1 MAQIACRGIRGATT
15 ADNNDRD
22 SIIDATKEL
31 LESIVNENDLTVGD
45 IAAAF
50 FTTTKDLTAEYPAVA
65 ARRSLGW
72 TDVALSNTHEMEV
85 PNDISRCIR
94 VLILVNTDKKQSEI
108 NNIYLK
114 DAINL
119 RNRGSDIN

>member
-15 ADNNDRD
+15 ADNNDRE

-72 TDVALSNTHEMEV
+72 TQVALSNTHEMEV
-85 PNDISRCIR
+85 PNDISKCIR

>member
-15 ADNNDRD
+15 ADNNDRE

-31 LESIVNENDLTVGD
+31 LESIVNENDLNVGD

-72 TDVALSNTHEMEV
+72 TEVALSNTHEMEV

>member
-1 MAQIACRGIRGATT
+1 MSQIACRGIRGATT
-15 ADNNDRD
+15 SDNNDRE
-22 SIIDATKEL
+22 SIIDATKKL
-31 LESIVNENDLTVGD
+31 LESIVNENDLNVDD

-50 FTTTKDLTAEYPAVA
+50 FTTTKDLNAEYPAVA

-72 TDVALSNTHEMEV
+72 TEVALFNTHEMEV

-94 VLILVNTDKKQSEI
+94 VLLLVNTNKKQSEI

>member
-15 ADNNDRD
+15 ADNNDRE
-22 SIIDATKEL
+22 SIIDASKEL
-31 LESIVNENDLTVGD
+31 LESIVNENDLNVDD

>member
-15 ADNNDRD
+15 SDANDRE
-22 SIIDATKEL
+22 SIVDATKEL
-31 LESIVNENDLTVGD
+31 LEVIVEQNNLEKEQ

-50 FTTTKDLTAEYPAVA
+50 FSTTIDLNAEYPAVA

-72 TDVALSNTHEMEV
+72 TDVALFNTHEMLV
-85 PNDISRCIR
+85 PNDIAKCIR
-94 VLILVNTDKKQSEI
+94 VLILANIEQTQSEI

-114 DAINL
+114 DAENL

>member
-15 ADNNDRD
+15 SDANDRD

-31 LESIVNENDLTVGD
+31 LESIVKENNLKKEQ

-50 FTTTKDLTAEYPAVA
+50 FSTTLDLNAEYPAVA

-72 TDVALSNTHEMEV
+72 TDIALFNTHEMQV
-85 PNDISRCIR
+85 PNDIAKCIR
-94 VLILVNTDKKQSEI
+94 VLILANIEQTQSEI

-114 DAINL
+114 DAENL
-119 RNRGSDIN
+119 RNRGSDID

>member
-1 MAQIACRGIRGATT
+1 MSQIACRGIRGATT
-15 ADNNDRD
+15 ADNNDRE

-31 LESIVNENDLTVGD
+31 LESIVNENDLNVSD

-50 FTTTKDLTAEYPAVA
+50 FTTTKDLNAEYPAVA

-72 TDVALSNTHEMEV
+72 TEVALSNTHEMEV

>member
-1 MAQIACRGIRGATT
+1 MSQIACRGIRGATT
-15 ADNNDRD
+15 ADNNDRE

-31 LESIVNENDLTVGD
+31 LESIVNENDLDVGD

-72 TDVALSNTHEMEV
+72 TEVALSNTHEMEV

>member
-15 ADNNDRD
+15 ADNNDRE

-31 LESIVNENDLTVGD
+31 LESIVNKNNLNVDD

-72 TDVALSNTHEMEV
+72 TQVALSNTHEMEV
-85 PNDISRCIR
+85 PNDISKCIR

-114 DAINL
+114 DSINL

>member
-15 ADNNDRD
+15 ADNNDRE
-22 SIIDATKEL
+22 SIIDASKEL
-31 LESIVNENDLTVGD
+31 LESIVNKNNLNVDD

-72 TDVALSNTHEMEV
+72 TQVALSNTHEKEV
-85 PNDISRCIR
+85 PNDISKCIR
-94 VLILVNTDKKQSEI
+94 VLILVNTD
-108 NNIYLK
+108 
-114 DAINL
+114 
-119 RNRGSDIN
+119 

>member
-15 ADNNDRD
+15 ADNNDRET
-22 SIIDATKEL
+22 IIDATKEL
-31 LESIVNENDLTVGD
+31 LESIVNKNNLNVDD

-72 TDVALSNTHEMEV
+72 TQVALSNTHEMEV
-85 PNDISRCIR
+85 PNDISKCIR

>member
-15 ADNNDRD
+15 ADNNDIE

-31 LESIVNENDLTVGD
+31 LESIVNKNNLNVDD

-72 TDVALSNTHEMEV
+72 TQVALSNTHEMEV
-85 PNDISRCIR
+85 PNDISKCIR

>member
-15 ADNNDRD
+15 ADNNDRE

-31 LESIVNENDLTVGD
+31 IESIVNKKNLNVDD

-72 TDVALSNTHEMEV
+72 TQVALSNTHEMEV
-85 PNDISRCIR
+85 PNDISKCIR

>member
-15 ADNNDRD
+15 ADNNDRE
-22 SIIDATKEL
+22 SIIDASKEL
-31 LESIVNENDLTVGD
+31 LESIVNENDLNVDD

-72 TDVALSNTHEMEV
+72 TQVALSNTHEMEV
-85 PNDISRCIR
+85 PNDISKCIR

-119 RNRGSDIN
+119 RNRG

>member
-15 ADNNDRD
+15 ADNNDRE

-31 LESIVNENDLTVGD
+31 LESIVNENDLNVDD

-72 TDVALSNTHEMEV
+72 TQVALSNTHEMEV
-85 PNDISRCIR
+85 TNDIYKCIR
-94 VLILVNTDKKQSEI
+94 VLIVVNTDKKQSEI

>member
-15 ADNNDRD
+15 ADNNDRE

-85 PNDISRCIR
+85 PNDISKCIR

>member
-15 ADNNDRD
+15 ADNNDRE

-31 LESIVNENDLTVGD
+31 LESIVNENDLNVGD

-72 TDVALSNTHEMEV
+72 TQVALSNTHEMEV
-85 PNDISRCIR
+85 PNDISKCIR

>member
-15 ADNNDRD
+15 ADNNDRE

-31 LESIVNENDLTVGD
+31 LESIVNENDLDVGD

-72 TDVALSNTHEMEV
+72 TEVALSNTHEMEV

-94 VLILVNTDKKQSEI
+94 VLILVNTNKKQSEI

>member
-15 ADNNDRD
+15 ADNNDRE

-31 LESIVNENDLTVGD
+31 LESIVNKNNLNVDD

>member
-15 ADNNDRD
+15 ADNNDRE

-31 LESIVNENDLTVGD
+31 LESIVNENDLPVGD

>member
-15 ADNNDRD
+15 ADNNDRE

-31 LESIVNENDLTVGD
+31 LESIVNKNNLNVDD
-45 IAAAF
+45 IAASF

-72 TDVALSNTHEMEV
+72 TLVALSNTHEMEV
-85 PNDISRCIR
+85 PNDISKCIR

>member
-15 ADNNDRD
+15 ADNNDRE

-31 LESIVNENDLTVGD
+31 LESIVNKNNLNVDD

-72 TDVALSNTHEMEV
+72 TQVALSNTHEMEV

>member
-15 ADNNDRD
+15 ADNSDRE

-31 LESIVNENDLTVGD
+31 LESIVNKNNLNVDD

-72 TDVALSNTHEMEV
+72 TQVALSNTHEMEV
-85 PNDISRCIR
+85 PNDISKCIR

>member
-15 ADNNDRD
+15 ADNNDRE

-72 TDVALSNTHEMEV
+72 TQVALSNTHEMEV
-85 PNDISRCIR
+85 HNDISKCIR

>member
-15 ADNNDRD
+15 ADNNDRE

-31 LESIVNENDLTVGD
+31 LESIVNKNNLNVDD

-72 TDVALSNTHEMEV
+72 TQVALSNTHEMEV
-85 PNDISRCIR
+85 PNDISLS
-94 VLILVNTDKKQSEI
+94 LIHI
-108 NNIYLK
+108 
-114 DAINL
+114 
-119 RNRGSDIN
+119 

>member
-15 ADNNDRD
+15 ADNNDRE

-31 LESIVNENDLTVGD
+31 LESIVNKNNLNVDD

-72 TDVALSNTHEMEV
+72 TQVALSNTHEMEV
-85 PNDISRCIR
+85 PNDISKCIR

-119 RNRGSDIN
+119 RNRGSYIN

>member
-15 ADNNDRD
+15 ADNNDRE

-31 LESIVNENDLTVGD
+31 LESIVNKNNLNVDD

-72 TDVALSNTHEMEV
+72 TQVALSNTHEMEV
-85 PNDISRCIR
+85 PNDISKCIR

-114 DAINL
+114 DPINL

>member
-15 ADNNDRD
+15 ADNNDRE

-31 LESIVNENDLTVGD
+31 LESIVNENDLDVGD

>member
-15 ADNNDRD
+15 ADNNDRE

-85 PNDISRCIR
+85 PNDISRCMLT
-94 VLILVNTDKKQSEI
+94 LIK
-108 NNIYLK
+108 NNLK
-114 DAINL
+114 LI
-119 RNRGSDIN
+119 IFI

>member
-15 ADNNDRD
+15 ADNNDRE

>member
-15 ADNNDRD
+15 ADNNDRE
-22 SIIDATKEL
+22 SIIDASKEL
-31 LESIVNENDLTVGD
+31 LESIVNENDLNVDD

-72 TDVALSNTHEMEV
+72 TQVALSNTHEMEV
-85 PNDISRCIR
+85 PNDISKCIR

>member
-15 ADNNDRD
+15 ADNNDRE

-31 LESIVNENDLTVGD
+31 LESIVNENDLNVDD

-72 TDVALSNTHEMEV
+72 TQVALSNTHEMEV
-85 PNDISRCIR
+85 PNDISKCIR

>member
-1 MAQIACRGIRGATT
+1 MAQIACLGIRGATT
-15 ADNNDRD
+15 ADNNDRE

>member
-1 MAQIACRGIRGATT
+1 M
-15 ADNNDRD
+15 
-22 SIIDATKEL
+22 K
-31 LESIVNENDLTVGD
+31 IVEKQFNENDLNVDD

>member
-15 ADNNDRD
+15 ADNNDRA

-31 LESIVNENDLTVGD
+31 LESIVNKNNLNVDD

-72 TDVALSNTHEMEV
+72 TQVALSNTHEMEV
-85 PNDISRCIR
+85 PNDISKCIR

>member
-15 ADNNDRD
+15 SDANDRD

-31 LESIVNENDLTVGD
+31 LEVIVEQNNLKKEQ

-50 FTTTKDLTAEYPAVA
+50 FSTTLDLNAEYPAVA

-72 TDVALSNTHEMEV
+72 TDIALFNTHEMQV
-85 PNDISRCIR
+85 PNDIAKCIR
-94 VLILVNTDKKQSEI
+94 VLILANIEQTQSEI

-114 DAINL
+114 DAENL
-119 RNRGSDIN
+119 RNRGSDID

>member
-15 ADNNDRD
+15 ADNNDRE

-31 LESIVNENDLTVGD
+31 LESIVNKNNLNVDD

-72 TDVALSNTHEMEV
+72 TQVALSNTHEMEV
-85 PNDISRCIR
+85 PNDISKCIR